1 MKRQVVP
8 TRMELLKTKRALS
21 LARKGYSLL
30 KKKRDALIME
40 LWKLVDEIKDL
51 RKELNKE
58 VKNARKALLNVLF
71 IHSRY
76 ELEHVAL
83 LNRLEYELNIE
94 EKNIMGVKLPDIEF
108 KLVEKEV
115 YKPPSPSVYAV
126 VKTYRKL
133 INQIVELAN
142 IESKIIKLLKEI
154 EKTKRRVN
162 ALEYVVI
169 PELEERIKF
178 IKSKLEEMERESFVA
193 MKFIKG
199 KLEKSSSE
207 EEVL

>member
-1 MKRQVVP
+1 MKKQVVP
-8 TRMELLKTKRALS
+8 TRMELLKTKKRLK
-21 LARKGYSLL
+21 LAKKGYALL

-51 RKELNKE
+51 RKELTKE
-58 VKNARKALLNVLF
+58 VKKARKALVNVFFL
-71 IHSRY
+71 HSRY

-83 LNRLEYELNIE
+83 LNTLSYSLEIE
-94 EKNIMGVKLPDIEF
+94 EKNIMGVKLPDISFSVE
-108 KLVEKEV
+108 EKEA
-115 YKPPSPSVYAV
+115 YMPKSPSIYYV
-126 VKTYRKL
+126 VKVFRRL
-133 INQIVELAN
+133 IKDIVELAN

-169 PELEERIKF
+169 PELEEQIKF
-178 IKSKLEEMERESFVA
+178 IKAKLEEMERESFVA

-199 KLEKSSSE
+199 KLEKSQG
-207 EEVL
+207 